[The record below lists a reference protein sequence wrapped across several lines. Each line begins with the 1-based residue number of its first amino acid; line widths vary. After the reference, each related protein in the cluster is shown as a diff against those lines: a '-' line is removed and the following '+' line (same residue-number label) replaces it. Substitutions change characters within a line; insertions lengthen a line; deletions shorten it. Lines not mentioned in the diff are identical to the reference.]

1 MSKSKSAFFC
11 NNCGYE
17 AAKWAGKCP
26 ACNEWNTFTEELVE
40 KTKETNSDWEGYH
53 TNQKGNQ
60 AISLNEVDSQSEK
73 RIDSSDVEL
82 NRVLGGGIVL
92 GSIILVAGEPGIGK
106 STLFLQQG
114 LMMKDQTV
122 LYISGEESIQQIKMR
137 ADRLNLQN
145 ENFYL
150 LTETHTAQIFKAIKK
165 LIDNNCA
172 KIIFKNGDEIEAKII
187 EITPDIVKYKKC
199 DNLDG
204 PLISDKKSKPDSL
217 GMRMSLTTTCGC
229 SCSKALIASA
239 TDEKVLNSRS
249 VRDRAFSKTQR
260 IDLSSSIIQIGF
272 MRFSLFKMQR
282 IRG

>member
-165 LIDNNCA
+165 L
-172 KIIFKNGDEIEAKII
+172 KPTVTPSKLFNG
-187 EITPDIVKYKKC
+187 
-199 DNLDG
+199 L
-204 PLISDKKSKPDSL
+204 
-217 GMRMSLTTTCGC
+217 
-229 SCSKALIASA
+229 
-239 TDEKVLNSRS
+239 
-249 VRDRAFSKTQR
+249 
-260 IDLSSSIIQIGF
+260 
-272 MRFSLFKMQR
+272 
-282 IRG
+282 